1 MARKKIYLYDT
12 TLRDGTQAEDISLS
26 VNDKISIARKLD
38 EFGIHYIEGGYP
50 GSNPKDRD
58 FFKKAADMEWES
70 AKICAFGMTR
80 RVGRNVEDDGNVRL
94 MKNSRAPVITIVGKA
109 WDFHVTTALR
119 TTLEENLNAIS
130 DTIGYLKNFCEE
142 IFFDAEH
149 FFDGYK
155 RNPEYSIEAIHA
167 AAEAGSDCIILCD
180 TNGGSL
186 PSEILRIVRAVKKR
200 VKVPLGIHCHNDS
213 ELAVANSLAA
223 VEAGAVQ
230 VQGTVNGYGERCGNA
245 NLISVIPGVMLKMG
259 LQSIPQENLERLTEL
274 SRYVSEIANVGH
286 FKRQPYTG
294 HSAFAHKGGMH
305 VSAIRRHPGTYEHLE
320 PNIVGNR
327 RRVLISDLSGRSNIL
342 EKAGQFGIDLKGSD
356 PIAEDVLNRIKE
368 LEHQGYQ
375 FEGAEAS
382 FELLLKKAL
391 KTHKPFFVLKG
402 FRVIDEKRFEDEP
415 PVAEATIMI
424 EVDGHPEHTAALGN
438 GPVNA
443 LDKAIR
449 KALTKFFP
457 EISDMELY
465 DYKVRVL
472 TAGEGTGATVRV
484 LIESGD
490 KDEKWGTVGV
500 SHNIIEASW
509 QALTDSIRYKLHKER
524 LKKDQKDNQ
533 ERTG

>member
-1 MARKKIYLYDT
+1 
-12 TLRDGTQAEDISLS
+12 
-26 VNDKISIARKLD
+26 
-38 EFGIHYIEGGYP
+38 
-50 GSNPKDRD
+50 
-58 FFKKAADMEWES
+58 DMEWKN

-80 RVGRNVEDDGNVRL
+80 RVGKNVEEDSNIRL

-119 TTLEENLNAIS
+119 TTLEENLKAVA
-130 DTIGYLKNFCEE
+130 DTIAYLKNFCEE

-155 RNPEYSIEAIHA
+155 RNPEYSIEALQA

-186 PSEILRIVRAVKKR
+186 PSEIAKIIRAVKKR
-200 VKVPLGIHCHNDS
+200 VKTPLGIHCHNDS

-223 VEAGAVQ
+223 VEAGAIQ

-245 NLISVIPGVMLKMG
+245 NLISVIPGVMVKMA
-259 LQSIPQENLERLTEL
+259 LDSVPPEKLDKLTEL

-320 PNIVGNR
+320 PETVGNR

-342 EKAGQFGIDLKGSD
+342 EKATQFGIDIKGTD
-356 PIAEDVLNRIKE
+356 PIAEEVLNRIKE

-382 FELLLKKAL
+382 FELLMKKAL
-391 KTHKPFFVLKG
+391 KTHKPFFELKG
-402 FRVIDEKRFEDEP
+402 FRVIDEKRVEDEP
-415 PVAEATIMI
+415 PVAEATIMM
-424 EVDGHPEHTAALGN
+424 EVDGNLEHTAALGN
-438 GPVNA
+438 GPVHA

-457 EISDMELY
+457 EIDDMVLY

-472 TAGEGTGATVRV
+472 TTGEGTGATVRV

-490 KDEKWGTVGV
+490 SEEKWGTVGV

-509 QALTDSIRYKLHKER
+509 QALTDSIRYKLHKDR
-524 LKKDQKDNQ
+524 LKKK
-533 ERTG
+533 E

>member
-1 MARKKIYLYDT
+1 M
-12 TLRDGTQAEDISLS
+12 
-26 VNDKISIARKLD
+26 
-38 EFGIHYIEGGYP
+38 
-50 GSNPKDRD
+50 
-58 FFKKAADMEWES
+58 
-70 AKICAFGMTR
+70 
-80 RVGRNVEDDGNVRL
+80 
-94 MKNSRAPVITIVGKA
+94 
-109 WDFHVTTALR
+109 
-119 TTLEENLNAIS
+119 
-130 DTIGYLKNFCEE
+130 
-142 IFFDAEH
+142 
-149 FFDGYK
+149 
-155 RNPEYSIEAIHA
+155 
-167 AAEAGSDCIILCD
+167 
-180 TNGGSL
+180 
-186 PSEILRIVRAVKKR
+186 
-200 VKVPLGIHCHNDS
+200 
-213 ELAVANSLAA
+213 
-223 VEAGAVQ
+223 
-230 VQGTVNGYGERCGNA
+230 
-245 NLISVIPGVMLKMG
+245 
-259 LQSIPQENLERLTEL
+259 
-274 SRYVSEIANVGH
+274 
-286 FKRQPYTG
+286 
-294 HSAFAHKGGMH
+294 
-305 VSAIRRHPGTYEHLE
+305 
-320 PNIVGNR
+320 GNR

-424 EVDGHPEHTAALGN
+424 EVDGSPEHTAALGN

-524 LKKDQKDNQ
+524 LKKD
-533 ERTG
+533 